1 MIIDEAHTLLYLLK
15 KESIESIESIDSVLE
30 KLKSK

>member
-15 KESIESIESIDSVLE
+15 KESIESIDSVLE